1 MKSFLPK
8 NLPGQLALV
17 IAGALLVASTV
28 NFVLLLGER
37 QRAALIEQSG
47 PPMARFADVAAVIFA
62 EPPRELSRASGFVR
76 PQGPGRYSLQPNNLI
91 DKHGLQRNSSLE
103 GRLREALTD
112 AGVKPVDIRAS
123 TRTLSR
129 PDSISDAITALARN
143 RDRSPGDQPGDFR
156 PPDFGAGIGPGPNF
170 GSGQG
175 PGTGSGPGP
184 MDDRGGPGR
193 DMPPMHELREI
204 LLSAQL
210 PDGRWLS
217 GFTMSP
223 ETTGGDAFLLA
234 ASTFVIF
241 ICVFAAALMVASRLS
256 RPLRDLAAA
265 AARVGDADEPQQV
278 VARGPGDVQQTITAF
293 NAMSR
298 RVSQLLREKDVML
311 GALGHDLRTPLASL
325 RIRLETMEPEA
336 ERLKAVRTI
345 EETTEL
351 LEDILELSR
360 QGKSREPE
368 RPMDVS
374 VLVED
379 MVEDY
384 AETGAPVTLVSTQ
397 RSVAVCRPVLMRRA
411 LRNLIDNAATYGGS
425 ARVTVKNSA
434 GHASIHIDDDGPGM
448 TAEALAKATDPFYRG
463 EASRNSSTGGAGLG
477 LTLCEAIARAHGGS
491 LTLQNRAPLGLRAT
505 IKLPLA
511 TPQGA
516 AAPPAP
522 AR

>member
-47 PPMARFADVAAVIFA
+47 PPMARFADIAAVVFA
-62 EPPRELSRASGFVR
+62 DPPSGLLRSNGIGR
-76 PQGPGRYSLQPNNLI
+76 PQGPGRYSLQARNVVDTQGL
-91 DKHGLQRNSSLE
+91 KRHGALE
-103 GRLREALTD
+103 ERLRKALTD

-123 TRTLSR
+123 TRTLPK
-129 PDSISDAITALARN
+129 PDSISEAIIALARN
-143 RDRSPGDQPGDFR
+143 RDRDRPPGDEPGNFGR
-156 PPDFGAGIGPGPNF
+156 QGAGLGPE
-170 GSGQG
+170 
-175 PGTGSGPGP
+175 P
-184 MDDRGGPGR
+184 MDNRGGPGR
-193 DMPPMHELREI
+193 EPPPMHELREI

-217 GFTMSP
+217 SFTLSP
-223 ETTGGDAFLLA
+223 ETMRDDAFLLA
-234 ASTFVIF
+234 ASTLVIF
-241 ICVFAAALMVASRLS
+241 ICVFAAALIVASRLS

-278 VARGPGDVQQTITAF
+278 VARGPGDVQQTIAAF

-311 GALGHDLRTPLASL
+311 GALGHDLRTPLSSL

-345 EETTEL
+345 EEATEL

-368 RPMDVS
+368 RTMDVS

-397 RSVAVCRPVLMRRA
+397 RSVAACRPVLMRRA
-411 LRNLIDNAATYGGS
+411 LRNLIDNATTYGGA
-425 ARVTVKNSA
+425 ARVTLERGSGQV
-434 GHASIHIDDDGPGM
+434 SIHIDDDGPGM
-448 TAEALAKATDPFYRG
+448 TGEALNKATDPFYRG
-463 EASRNSSTGGAGLG
+463 EASRNRSTGGAGLG
-477 LTLCEAIARAHGGS
+477 LTLCEAIARAHGGA
-491 LTLQNRAPLGLRAT
+491 LTLQNRTPHGLRAT

-516 AAPPAP
+516 AAPA

>member
-17 IAGALLVASTV
+17 IAGALLVASAV

-47 PPMARFADVAAVIFA
+47 PPMARFADIAAVVFTDPA
-62 EPPRELSRASGFVR
+62 RELGRPNGIGR
-76 PQGPGRYSLQPNNLI
+76 PQGPGRYSLQPNNLV
-91 DKHGLQRNSSLE
+91 DKHSLQRNSGLE
-103 GRLREALTD
+103 DRLREALSD
-112 AGVKPVDIRAS
+112 AGVKPSEIRAS

-143 RDRSPGDQPGDFR
+143 RDR
-156 PPDFGAGIGPGPNF
+156 PPNSGRGF
-170 GSGQG
+170 GSGSGFGSG
-175 PGTGSGPGP
+175 PGPGP
-184 MDDRGGPGR
+184 MDDRGGPGHEP
-193 DMPPMHELREI
+193 PPMRELREI
-204 LLSAQL
+204 FLSAQL

-217 GFTMSP
+217 SLTMSP
-223 ETTGGDAFLLA
+223 ETTRGDAILLA

-241 ICVFAAALMVASRLS
+241 ICVFAAALLVASRLS

-265 AARVGDADEPQQV
+265 AGRVGDVDEPQQV
-278 VARGPGDVQQTITAF
+278 VARGPGDVQQTIAAF

-298 RVSQLLREKDVML
+298 RVSQLLREKDVMF
-311 GALGHDLRTPLASL
+311 GALGHDLRTPLSSL

-345 EETTEL
+345 EEATEL

-368 RPMDVS
+368 RTMDVS

-397 RSVAVCRPVLMRRA
+397 RSVTVCRPVLMRRA
-411 LRNLIDNAATYGGS
+411 LRNLIDNAAKYGGA
-425 ARVTVKNSA
+425 ARVTVEHGA
-434 GHASIHIDDDGPGM
+434 GQVSMHIDDDGPGM
-448 TAEALAKATDPFYRG
+448 TDEALKKATDPFYRG
-463 EASRNSSTGGAGLG
+463 EASRNRDTGGAGLG

-491 LTLQNRAPLGLRAT
+491 LTLQNRTPNGLRAT

-511 TPQGA
+511 PPQGA
-516 AAPPAP
+516 AVPAPPA
-522 AR
+522 R

>member
-17 IAGALLVASTV
+17 IAVALLVASTV

-47 PPMARFADVAAVIFA
+47 PPMARFADVAAIVFA
-62 EPPRELSRASGFVR
+62 DPPIELQRPNLLGR

-91 DKHGLQRNSSLE
+91 DRHGLHRDSGLE
-103 GRLREALTD
+103 ERLREALSD
-112 AGVKPVDIRAS
+112 AGVKPVEIRAS

-129 PDSISDAITALARN
+129 PDNISDAISALARN
-143 RDRSPGDQPGDFR
+143 RDRDRGPDG
-156 PPDFGAGIGPGPNF
+156 PPRDFGP
-170 GSGQG
+170 QG
-175 PGTGSGPGP
+175 PGSGFGMGP
-184 MDDRGGPGR
+184 MEDRGGPDR
-193 DMPPMHELREI
+193 EPPPMMRELREI

-217 GFTMSP
+217 SFTMSP
-223 ETTGGDAFLLA
+223 ETTRGDVFLLG

-241 ICVFAAALMVASRLS
+241 ICVFAAALLVASRLS

-265 AARVGDADEPQQV
+265 AARVGDVDEPQQV

-368 RPMDVS
+368 RTMDVS
-374 VLVED
+374 ILVED

-411 LRNLIDNAATYGGS
+411 LRNLIDNAATYGGA
-425 ARVTVKNSA
+425 ARVTVGNGA
-434 GHASIHIDDDGPGM
+434 GALSIHIDDDGPGM
-448 TAEALAKATDPFYRG
+448 TDEALSKATDPFYRG

-491 LTLQNRAPLGLRAT
+491 LTLQNRTPHGLRAT

-516 AAPPAP
+516 ASPPAT